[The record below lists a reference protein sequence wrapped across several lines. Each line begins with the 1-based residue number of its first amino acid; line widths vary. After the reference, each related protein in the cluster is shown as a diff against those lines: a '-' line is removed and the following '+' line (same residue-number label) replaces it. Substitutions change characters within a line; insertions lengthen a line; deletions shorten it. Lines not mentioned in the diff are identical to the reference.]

1 MSTLS
6 HDPQGEAPG
15 VATPDPRRWLALAVL
30 ASMQFML
37 ILDITVVNVALPKIQ
52 ADLDFSR
59 QGLAWVVNGFV
70 LMAGGLLLL
79 GGRLSDMFGRRRL
92 FLVGVFVFGVASAVC
107 GFATSSGMLVGGR
120 FAQGLG
126 EAFAGPAA
134 LGMIPML
141 FPDTKERMKAVGI
154 WGGIAALAGT
164 TGTVISGVLTDLAQ
178 WRWIFFI
185 NIPVVVFALIMSPRM
200 MSESRMEREGH
211 RVDIA
216 GAITVTG
223 GLVAIVYGL
232 LQAATHP
239 WGSGRVLVPVIGG
252 LILLAIMVAWETRA
266 TDPMVPLRFLT
277 NRTRVTS
284 NLVSLALM
292 AAFFSLLFLMT
303 LYMQQILGYS
313 PLKAGLAYV
322 PTGIGLGIGMGIATA
337 LMPRIGVKPVL
348 TVGFLGAGGSLF
360 LTSGIDLHSSYI
372 GGILPGI
379 FLYGVFSGVCY
390 PGMMN
395 GALHRVTGQD
405 SGLGSGVQNAMQQ
418 IGAALGLATLVPLAL
433 RSAAHHIAHG
443 TSPAI
448 ASIDG
453 YARALRVGGVALVV
467 AALLVLA
474 LLEKVDAKPRNALAE
489 APGEQAQ
496 ATPSAP

>member
-6 HDPQGEAPG
+6 HDPQGPAPG
-15 VATPDPRRWLALAVL
+15 TAAPDPRRWLALAVL

-37 ILDITVVNVALPKIQ
+37 ILDVTVVNVALPKIQ
-52 ADLDFSR
+52 HDLDFTR
-59 QGLAWVVNGFV
+59 EGLAWVVNGFV

-92 FLVGVFVFGVASAVC
+92 FLVGVLIFGVASIVC
-107 GFATSSGMLVGGR
+107 GAANSPSMLVPGR

-126 EAFAGPAA
+126 EALAGPAA

-141 FPDTKERMKAVGI
+141 FPDSAERMKAVGI

-164 TGTVISGVLTDLAQ
+164 SGTVISGVLTDLAA

-185 NIPVVVFALIMSPRM
+185 NVPVAVFALVMVPRVM
-200 MSESRMEREGH
+200 PESRMDREGH
-211 RVDIA
+211 RVDVV
-216 GAITVTG
+216 GAVTVTG
-223 GLVAIVYGL
+223 GLVAVVYGL
-232 LQAATHP
+232 LQAADHS
-239 WGSGRVLVPVIGG
+239 WGSGRVLLPVIGG
-252 LILLAIMVAWETRA
+252 LVLLAITIAWEARA
-266 TDPMVPLRFLT
+266 ADPIIPLRFLT

-303 LYMQQILGYS
+303 LYMQQVLGYS

-322 PTGIGLGIGMGIATA
+322 PTGIGLGIGMGLATN

-348 TVGFLGAGGSLF
+348 TVGFFGTAGALLLVGNIGV
-360 LTSGIDLHSSYI
+360 DSSYL
-372 GGILPGI
+372 GGILPGLLLFGI
-379 FLYGVFSGVCY
+379 FSGVCY

-395 GALHRVTGQD
+395 GSLHQVTGQD
-405 SGLGSGVQNAMQQ
+405 SGLGSGIQNAMQQ
-418 IGAALGLATLVPLAL
+418 IGAALGLATLVPLAI
-433 RSAAHHIAHG
+433 RYATHIGGG
-443 TSPAI
+443 TSPAT
-448 ASIDG
+448 AQTDG
-453 YARALRVGGVALVV
+453 YALALRGGAAVLAV

-474 LLEKVDAKPRNALAE
+474 LLEKVDAKPRSALAE
-489 APGEQAQ
+489 VPGEQAPAAG
-496 ATPSAP
+496 ATS